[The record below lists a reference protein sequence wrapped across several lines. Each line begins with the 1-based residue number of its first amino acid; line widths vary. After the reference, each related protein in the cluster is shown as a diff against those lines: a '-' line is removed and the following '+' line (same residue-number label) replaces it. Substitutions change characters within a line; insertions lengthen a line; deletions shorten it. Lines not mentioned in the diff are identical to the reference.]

1 MRNMSTPDIKIS
13 AVPERVGRVVSDR
26 MEKTLV
32 VQVERRYR
40 HPRLKKVIT
49 KSKKFYAHDE
59 DGAGSEGDLV
69 LIRQSRPLS
78 KLKRWT
84 LIKVVESKGAVTE

>member
-1 MRNMSTPDIKIS
+1 MSTPDINNKI
-13 AVPERVGRVVSDR
+13 VPERVGRVVSDR
-26 MEKTLV
+26 MEKTV
-32 VQVERRYR
+32 IVQVERRFR
-40 HPRLKKVIT
+40 HPRLKKVVT

-59 DGAGSEGDLV
+59 DGTASEGDLV

-84 LIKVVESKGAVTE
+84 LVKVMEAKGAETQ

>member
-1 MRNMSTPDIKIS
+1 MSTPDIKNTI
-13 AVPERVGRVVSDR
+13 VPERVGRVISDR

-32 VQVERRYR
+32 VQVDRRYR
-40 HPRLKKVIT
+40 HPRLKKVVT

-59 DGAGSEGDLV
+59 EGNASEGDLV

-84 LIKVVESKGAVTE
+84 LVKVMETSGAATE

>member
-1 MRNMSTPDIKIS
+1 MSTSEIKNTI
-13 AVPERVGRVVSDR
+13 VPQQVGRVISDR

-32 VQVERRYR
+32 VQVDRRYR
-40 HPRLKKVIT
+40 NPRLKKVVT

-59 DGAGSEGDLV
+59 SGVASEGDLV

-84 LIKVVESKGAVTE
+84 LVKVMETVGSTVE

>member
-1 MRNMSTPDIKIS
+1 MSTPDIKNKI
-13 AVPERVGRVVSDR
+13 VPERVGRVVSDR
-26 MEKTLV
+26 MEKTV
-32 VQVERRYR
+32 IVQVERRFR
-40 HPRLKKVIT
+40 HPRLKKVVT

-59 DGAGSEGDLV
+59 DGTASEGDLV

-84 LIKVVESKGAVTE
+84 LVKLMESKGAETE

>member
-1 MRNMSTPDIKIS
+1 MSSPDIKNPI
-13 AVPERVGRVVSDR
+13 VPEQVGRVVSDR

-32 VQVERRYR
+32 VQVDRRYR
-40 HPRLKKVIT
+40 HPRLKKVVT

-59 DGAGSEGDLV
+59 NGIASEGDLV

-84 LIKVVESKGAVTE
+84 FVKVVEASGSTTE

>member
-1 MRNMSTPDIKIS
+1 M
-13 AVPERVGRVVSDR
+13 PERVGRVVSDR

-40 HPRLKKVIT
+40 HPQLKKVVT
-49 KSKKFYAHDE
+49 RSKKFYAHDE
-59 DGAGSEGDLV
+59 SGAAAEGDLV

-84 LIKVVESKGAVTE
+84 LVKVMENRKPEN

>member
-1 MRNMSTPDIKIS
+1 MSTSDINNKI
-13 AVPERVGRVVSDR
+13 VPERVGRVISDR

-32 VQVERRYR
+32 VQVDRRYR

-59 DGAGSEGDLV
+59 EGTASEGDLV

-84 LIKVVESKGAVTE
+84 LVKVMETSGRATE